1 MTTKGKG
8 DELLQV
14 AKARLYG
21 NYKPAPFIVER
32 GRGCE
37 VFDVDGRR
45 CLDLMAGVAVS
56 ALGHG
61 HPALV
66 QAIAE
71 QAAKVIHVSNYF
83 YNEPNVRLADEL
95 CRRTGYDR
103 AFFCNSGAEANEALL
118 KMARHHFY
126 GTGDKQRNRIV
137 AFHNAF
143 HGRTMGALSMTGT
156 PKYRE
161 GFGEMGP
168 VTHVAYGDLDAVK
181 AVMGPDV
188 AAIIVE
194 PVQGEGVVFV
204 PPKEFFQGLRAAC
217 DAHGA
222 LLLVDEVQTGL
233 GRLGRFLGHDGCGAR
248 ADAVSLAKGLG
259 GGVPIGAMLTTS
271 MLAGALPPGTHG
283 STFGGNPLACAA
295 SLAVLRVLDE
305 EKLLD
310 GARDK
315 GEALG
320 RMLEG
325 LVREF
330 PAICEGARGE
340 GLLRGLVLRQG
351 ILARDLVTRLQQLGV
366 LLTAAG
372 ERVLRFSPPLV
383 VTVDELE
390 EGVAM
395 VRDALLELASPRSEA
410 TAAASV

>member
-1 MTTKGKG
+1 MSTKGNG
-8 DELLQV
+8 HELLQV

-37 VFDVDGRR
+37 IFDVDGRR

-56 ALGHG
+56 VLGHA
-61 HPALV
+61 HPVLV

-95 CRRTGYDR
+95 CRRTGYER

-126 GTGDKQRNRIV
+126 GSGERQRARVI

-143 HGRTMGALSMTGT
+143 HGRTMGALSLTGT

-161 GFGEMGP
+161 GFGDLGP
-168 VTHVAYGDLDAVK
+168 VTHVAYGDLDAVN
-181 AVMGPDV
+181 AAMGKDV

-194 PVQGEGVVFV
+194 PVQGEGGVFV
-204 PPKEFFQGLRAAC
+204 APKEFFRGLRAAC

-233 GRLGRFLGHDGCGAR
+233 GRLGRFLGHDGCGVR
-248 ADAVSLAKGLG
+248 GDAVALAKGLG
-259 GGVPIGAMLTTS
+259 GGVPIGAMLTTER
-271 MLAGALPPGTHG
+271 LAGALPPGTHG

-295 SLAVLRVLDE
+295 SLAVLRVLDD
-305 EKLLD
+305 EKLIE

-325 LVREF
+325 LVRDF
-330 PAICEGARGE
+330 PTICEQARGD
-340 GLLRGLVLRQG
+340 GLLRGLVLRPG
-351 ILARDLVTRLQQLGV
+351 ILAR
-366 LLTAAG
+366 A
-372 ERVLRFSPPLV
+372 
-383 VTVDELE
+383 
-390 EGVAM
+390 
-395 VRDALLELASPRSEA
+395 
-410 TAAASV
+410 